1 MSIPTSSRPTFHHH
15 QAFVQAKDL
24 WNFVWLVAGLLLCR
38 EDYIVPCGNT
48 ASIPQQ
54 EDLAVC
60 VVEPALTSR
69 SSPLR
74 GFFLWM
80 IQEMLNTAL
89 SQSPCLFLSFLFF
102 FFPSSSSPL
111 GGISLGKRKWKRH
124 SVPPA
129 EGGQKVSRCSAEGP
143 SESCNSCEGL
153 SRI

>member
-89 SQSPCLFLSFLFF
+89 SQSPCLFLSFFIFFSFPPLPLPLEGFLWGKESGKGILF
-102 FFPSSSSPL
+102 PL
-111 GGISLGKRKWKRH
+111 QREGRK
-124 SVPPA
+124 
-129 EGGQKVSRCSAEGP
+129 SAGAQLRDP
-143 SESCNSCEGL
+143 
-153 SRI
+153 RRAVTAVRV

>member
-89 SQSPCLFLSFLFF
+89 SQSPCLFLSFFIFFLSLLFL
-102 FFPSSSSPL
+102 SPWRDFS
-111 GGISLGKRKWKRH
+111 GEKKVEKAFCSPCRGR
-124 SVPPA
+124 A
-129 EGGQKVSRCSAEGP
+129 ESQQV
-143 SESCNSCEGL
+143 L
-153 SRI
+153 S